1 MNLHVNSFWNYR
13 LSRLG
18 YASRLKIGGLKGIQ
32 TLTRSLQDFYALRL
46 HHQPEKSWCRRRDF
60 HPHESRSHKAGLN
73 LVRLIISPLRPRN
86 FNTDGEIWTHI
97 TTLLRRVPLAVGLR
111 RRKRN
116 KLKKFGLGGWIQT
129 CENLLPRQVRI
140 VICGTPRKIGW
151 RGRTRTCINFASSD
165 SKSEM
170 FPLHH
175 SPLELNYLEIMI
187 SFTREKLEKAVSD
200 SKSYAEVLRKIG
212 LCQTGNNNQT
222 IKKYISLWKLNVR
235 HFSTQSERAKLYL
248 NKPPKP
254 LESILVRNSSYNRT
268 NLKKR
273 LYDATLKKPICKMC
287 GQNENWQ
294 GKQMY

>member
-1 MNLHVNSFWNYR
+1 MLERAIGFEPMINGFADRR
-13 LSRLG
+13 LWPLG
-18 YASRLKIGGLKGIQ
+18 YARLGIWRGRRDSNPQFSAWRAGGL
-32 TLTRSLQDFYALRL
+32 TDLPTS
-46 HHQPEKSWCRRRDF
+46 
-60 HPHESRSHKAGLN
+60 SRN
-73 LVRLIISPLRPRN
+73 
-86 FNTDGEIWTHI
+86 
-97 TTLLRRVPLAVGLR
+97 
-111 RRKRN
+111 
-116 KLKKFGLGGWIQT
+116 
-129 CENLLPRQVRI
+129 
-140 VICGTPRKIGW
+140 GTPRKIGW